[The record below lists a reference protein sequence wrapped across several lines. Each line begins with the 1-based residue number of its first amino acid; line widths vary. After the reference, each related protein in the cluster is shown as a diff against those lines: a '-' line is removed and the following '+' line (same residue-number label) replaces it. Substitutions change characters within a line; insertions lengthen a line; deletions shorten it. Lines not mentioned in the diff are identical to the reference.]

1 MARIASEQVKEAN
14 DSLAITMLK
23 VKELQK
29 EHLVEIKSSV
39 SPPEVVRVVL
49 AGVVILNTDFIKKNG
64 EIVYINNPG

>member
-1 MARIASEQVKEAN
+1 
-14 DSLAITMLK
+14 MLK